1 MTEEIKDVKEGAD
14 VQAEPTVD
22 TKTEPKNDDVQTK
35 AEPTTEPKTD
45 TKADTKT
52 EPNNEPKNES
62 EPKAEPKSEPEPKVE
77 PKEIEYNFKF
87 PDEIKVVDTEVAKL
101 KELSKEMKLS
111 NEQAQ
116 KFVDFTVSQVKFFGK
131 KAEQDFKTMRADW
144 LKQTKETY
152 TEEQIGNA
160 GKVAREVGGQKFM
173 ELLETTGLADNPLV
187 VGFLEKISVNYRNDK
202 TVVGKP
208 NGGEPTR
215 GQILDIMYPNTK

>member
-1 MTEEIKDVKEGAD
+1 MEEIKEQTQEQPAEEVKE
-14 VQAEPTVD
+14 
-22 TKTEPKNDDVQTK
+22 
-35 AEPTTEPKTD
+35 
-45 TKADTKT
+45 
-52 EPNNEPKNES
+52 
-62 EPKAEPKSEPEPKVE
+62 EPKVETQEQQKEQPKEEPKEQPKEEVKEEPKEEPKVEVKEE

-101 KELSKEMKLS
+101 KELSKELKLS

-116 KFVDFTVSQVKFFGK
+116 KLVDFTVSQVKFFGK

-160 GKVAREVGGQKFM
+160 GKVAKEVGGQKFM

-215 GQILDIMYPNTK
+215 EQILDIMYPNTK

>member
-1 MTEEIKDVKEGAD
+1 MTEEIKETQDTQTTDTKEGAD
-14 VQAEPTVD
+14 VQAGQD
-22 TKTEPKNDDVQTK
+22 TEPKNDDVQKT
-35 AEPTTEPKTD
+35 EPTTEPK
-45 TKADTKT
+45 
-52 EPNNEPKNES
+52 NEPKNDTN
-62 EPKAEPKSEPEPKVE
+62 EPKEEPKPEPKPE
-77 PKEIEYNFKF
+77 PEIEYNFKF

-101 KELSKEMKLS
+101 KELSKELKLS

-160 GKVAREVGGQKFM
+160 GKVAKEVGGQKFM

-215 GQILDIMYPNTK
+215 EQILDIMYPNTK

>member
-1 MTEEIKDVKEGAD
+1 MEEIKEEVVETKEEVKE
-14 VQAEPTVD
+14 
-22 TKTEPKNDDVQTK
+22 
-35 AEPTTEPKTD
+35 
-45 TKADTKT
+45 
-52 EPNNEPKNES
+52 
-62 EPKAEPKSEPEPKVE
+62 EPKAEENVETKEEPKEDVKEQPKEEVKEEPKVEVKEE

-87 PDEIKVVDTEVAKL
+87 PDGIKVVDTEVAKL
-101 KELSKEMKLS
+101 KELSKELKLS
-111 NEQAQ
+111 NDQAQ
-116 KFVDFTVSQVKFFGK
+116 KFVDFTVSQVKFFGQ

-160 GKVAREVGGQKFM
+160 GKVAKEVGGEKFM

-187 VGFLEKISVNYRNDK
+187 VGFLEKVSVNYRNDK

-215 GQILDIMYPNTK
+215 EQILDIMYPNTK

>member
-1 MTEEIKDVKEGAD
+1 MAEEIKEQTQEQPAEEVKE
-14 VQAEPTVD
+14 
-22 TKTEPKNDDVQTK
+22 
-35 AEPTTEPKTD
+35 
-45 TKADTKT
+45 
-52 EPNNEPKNES
+52 
-62 EPKAEPKSEPEPKVE
+62 EPKVETQEQPKEQPKEEPKEQPKEEVKEEPKEEPKVEVKEE

-87 PDEIKVVDTEVAKL
+87 PDGIKVVDTEVAKL
-101 KELSKEMKLS
+101 KELSKELKLS

-131 KAEQDFKTMRADW
+131 KAEENFKTMRADW

-215 GQILDIMYPNTK
+215 EEILDLMYPDKKIK

>member
-1 MTEEIKDVKEGAD
+1 MAEEIKDTQVTPTEPTDTQAD
-14 VQAEPTVD
+14 PKPAEPQ
-22 TKTEPKNDDVQTK
+22 EP
-35 AEPTTEPKTD
+35 PKD
-45 TKADTKT
+45 AQADTKPV
-52 EPNNEPKNES
+52 EPQDNKPQEPTD
-62 EPKAEPKSEPEPKVE
+62 PKPAEPQD
-77 PKEIEYNFKF
+77 IEYNFKF
-87 PDEIKVVDTEVAKL
+87 PDGIKVKDTEVAKL
-101 KELSKEMKLS
+101 KELSKEAKLS
-111 NEQAQ
+111 NDQAQ
-116 KFVDFTVSQVKFFGK
+116 KFVDFTVSQVKFFGE

-160 GKVAREVGGQKFM
+160 GKVAKEVGGEKFM

-215 GQILDIMYPNTK
+215 EEILDLMYPDKK

>member
-1 MTEEIKDVKEGAD
+1 MEEIK
-14 VQAEPTVD
+14 EPQV
-22 TKTEPKNDDVQTK
+22 TEPQ
-35 AEPTTEPKTD
+35 EPTTDPKEPQ
-45 TKADTKT
+45 ADPKPQ
-52 EPNNEPKNES
+52 EPQEPPK
-62 EPKAEPKSEPEPKVE
+62 EPKADDKPVE
-77 PKEIEYNFKF
+77 PKADDKPQEPTDPKPAEPKDVEYNFKF

-101 KELSKEMKLS
+101 KELSKELKLS

-215 GQILDIMYPNTK
+215 EQILDIVYPNTK

>member
-1 MTEEIKDVKEGAD
+1 MAEEIK
-14 VQAEPTVD
+14 EPQV
-22 TKTEPKNDDVQTK
+22 TEPQ
-35 AEPTTEPKTD
+35 EPTTDPKEPQ
-45 TKADTKT
+45 ADPKPQ
-52 EPNNEPKNES
+52 EPQEPPK
-62 EPKAEPKSEPEPKVE
+62 EPKADDKPVE
-77 PKEIEYNFKF
+77 PKADDKPQEPTDPKPAEPKDVEYNFKF
-87 PDEIKVVDTEVAKL
+87 PDEIKVEDTEVAKL
-101 KELSKEMKLS
+101 KELSKELKLS

-131 KAEQDFKTMRADW
+131 KAEENFKTMRADW

-160 GKVAREVGGQKFM
+160 GKVAREVGGEKFM

-215 GQILDIMYPNTK
+215 EQILDIMYPNTK

>member
-1 MTEEIKDVKEGAD
+1 MAEEIK
-14 VQAEPTVD
+14 EPQV
-22 TKTEPKNDDVQTK
+22 TEPQ
-35 AEPTTEPKTD
+35 EPTTDPKEPQ
-45 TKADTKT
+45 ADPKPQ
-52 EPNNEPKNES
+52 EPQEPPK
-62 EPKAEPKSEPEPKVE
+62 EPKADDKPVE
-77 PKEIEYNFKF
+77 PKADDKPQEPTDPKPAEPKDVEYNFKF

-101 KELSKEMKLS
+101 KELSKELKLS

-131 KAEQDFKTMRADW
+131 KAEENFKTMRADW

>member
-1 MTEEIKDVKEGAD
+1 MTEEIKETQVTEPQTETKEGTD
-14 VQAEPTVD
+14 VQAEPKAD
-22 TKTEPKNDDVQTK
+22 TTEPKNDDVQKTD
-35 AEPTTEPKTD
+35 EPK
-45 TKADTKT
+45 
-52 EPNNEPKNES
+52 EEPKNDTDAPKE
-62 EPKAEPKSEPEPKVE
+62 EPAPEPKPE
-77 PKEIEYNFKF
+77 PEIEYNFKF

-101 KELSKEMKLS
+101 KELSKELKLS

-160 GKVAREVGGQKFM
+160 GKVAKEVGGQKFM

-215 GQILDIMYPNTK
+215 EQILDIMYPNTK